1 MYSYEKGKVWEDNI
15 KWGVG
20 LEAVFE
26 GEVWIKGKKA

>member
-1 MYSYEKGKVWEDNI
+1 MYIYFYEKGKVWEDNI

-26 GEVWIKGKKA
+26 GEV